1 MRGPQRPDP
10 FSDGDPPLEL
20 TTFVGRSAELAE
32 LTAALGRAR
41 LVTVTGVGGV
51 GKSRLAAR
59 VAAGWESAVGR
70 VELAPVRDP
79 QFVEYAVAEALGLT
93 DHTARLPRET
103 LLEHLAGRPALLV
116 LDGFEHLVDACA
128 ELAAELLR
136 KLPELRVLAVG
147 RRPLGLAGE
156 RLLPLA
162 PLGESEA
169 VELFTDRARE
179 QGLRVPD
186 GPEVRE
192 LCRRLEGIPL
202 ALELAAGRLRALSP
216 AQLLERLDDR
226 FRLLSASGGRGGVPR
241 PVPGEPPCRHQTLR
255 TAIGWSHELC
265 TPAERLLWAR
275 LSVFAQ
281 TFDLEAAEYVCSG
294 DALPAEDVLDVLSE
308 LLAQSVL
315 TREETPAGP
324 RYRMLD
330 TVRAYGADWL
340 EGMGDAGRL
349 RRRHRDWYLGLATWC
364 ELEWFSP
371 RQGEVAARVEAEL
384 PNLRAALE
392 FCLTEPDEA
401 HLGQYL
407 AGSLWFCWVGCGR
420 LAEGRRWLARS
431 VELESGYEQSR
442 LKVLWVLGY
451 VAILQGD
458 TVPALAALRECR
470 EQAER
475 AADPTA
481 VAYAEHRTGCLALV
495 TDDMALAETLLRSAL
510 ERYQEIGELNSN
522 VLMGQVELAMTRAFQ
537 GDLPD
542 AVRLCEDV
550 RRVCEDHGERWAR
563 SYALYVLAYAAW
575 LDGALE
581 RARELLAECLRNA
594 HAFHDLLGSV
604 LVLELLALVTAAQ
617 GEPAE
622 AALLQGA
629 AGRMWPSVGLP
640 LFGSAYY
647 NAPHERC
654 EAMAR
659 QVLGDAG
666 YEECVREGARLG
678 RAAAVARALGFGGEV
693 RGRGGVRPEGGVR
706 AQGGEGPQDGERPQG
721 GAPLLDGLPAQ
732 RGAAPGGGGE
742 AGGRG
747 EADGSGEGGARGEAG
762 GGREADRGAEG
773 GSGTEGDSSPGSE
786 GGRGADGDPGAD
798 SGRGPEADRGAGD
811 DRGADAGARGDVG
824 KREPAASPARKGGE
838 TAG

>member
-1 MRGPQRPDP
+1 MRGPHSPGSRA
-10 FSDGDPPLEL
+10 DGDPSLEL
-20 TTFVGRSAELAE
+20 TAFVGRSADLAG
-32 LTAALGRAR
+32 LTAALGQAR

-59 VAAGWESAVGR
+59 AAARWASGVPGGGPRWGR

-79 QFVEYAVAEALGLT
+79 QFVEYAVVEALGLT
-93 DHTARLPRET
+93 DHTTRMPRET

-116 LDGFEHLVDACA
+116 LDGFEHLVAACA

-136 KLPELRVLAVG
+136 RLPELRVLAVG
-147 RRPLGLAGE
+147 RRPLDLAGE
-156 RLLPLA
+156 RLFPLA
-162 PLGESEA
+162 PLGEDEA
-169 VELFTDRARE
+169 VELFADRARA
-179 QGLRVPD
+179 QGVPVAD
-186 GPEVRE
+186 GTEVRE

-216 AQLLERLDDR
+216 GQVLQRLDDR
-226 FRLLSASGGRGGVPR
+226 FRLLTGGGRDALP
-241 PVPGEPPCRHQTLR
+241 RHQTLR

-294 DALPAEDVLDVLSE
+294 DGLAAEDVLDVLSE

-315 TREETPAGP
+315 AREETPVGP

-330 TVRAYGADWL
+330 TVRAYGAEWL
-340 EGMGDAGRL
+340 EATGDAGRL

-371 RQGEVAARVEAEL
+371 RQREVAARVEAEL
-384 PNLRAALE
+384 PNLRTALE
-392 FCLTEPDEA
+392 FCLTEPEEA
-401 HLGQYL
+401 HLGQHL

-420 LAEGRRWLARS
+420 LSEGRRWLERS
-431 VELESGYEQSR
+431 VELDSDYEQSR
-442 LKVLWVLGY
+442 LKALWVLGY

-458 TVPALAALRECR
+458 TVPALQALQVCR

-475 AADPTA
+475 SADPTA
-481 VAYAEHRTGCLALV
+481 LAYAEHRTGCLALV
-495 TDDMALAETLLRSAL
+495 SDDMARAETLLRSAL

-522 VLMGQVELAMTRAFQ
+522 VLMGQVELAMARAFQ

-550 RRVCEDHGERWAR
+550 CRVCEDHGERWAR

-575 LDGALE
+575 QGGDAA
-581 RARELLAECLRNA
+581 RARELLTDCLDNA
-594 HAFHDLLGSV
+594 HTFRDLLGTV
-604 LVLELLALVTAAQ
+604 LSIELLALVTVAQ
-617 GEPAE
+617 GDAVE
-622 AALLQGA
+622 AAVLQGA

-647 NAPHERC
+647 NAPHELC
-654 EAMAR
+654 EATAR
-659 QVLGDAG
+659 EALGDEG
-666 YEECVREGARLG
+666 YEEWVRRGARLD
-678 RAAAVARALGFGGEV
+678 RETAVERAL
-693 RGRGGVRPEGGVR
+693 RHDVRP
-706 AQGGEGPQDGERPQG
+706 
-721 GAPLLDGLPAQ
+721 LPAL
-732 RGAAPGGGGE
+732 P
-742 AGGRG
+742 
-747 EADGSGEGGARGEAG
+747 
-762 GGREADRGAEG
+762 
-773 GSGTEGDSSPGSE
+773 TP
-786 GGRGADGDPGAD
+786 
-798 SGRGPEADRGAGD
+798 RGPVPRTHSGQ
-811 DRGADAGARGDVG
+811 
-824 KREPAASPARKGGE
+824 REPAASPTRKGGE

>member
-10 FSDGDPPLEL
+10 FSAGDPPLEL
-20 TTFVGRSAELAE
+20 TAFVGRRPELAG
-32 LTAALGRAR
+32 LTDLLGGAR

-59 VAAGWESAVGR
+59 LAAGWTDGSGR
-70 VELAPVRDP
+70 VELAPVRDA

-93 DHTARLPRET
+93 DHTARPPREA
-103 LLEHLAGRPALLV
+103 LLEHLAGHPVLLV
-116 LDGFEHLVDACA
+116 LDGFEHLLDACA
-128 ELAAELLR
+128 ELTAELLR
-136 KLPELRVLAVG
+136 KLPRLRVLAVG

-156 RLLPLA
+156 RLFPLA
-162 PLGESEA
+162 PLAEDEA
-169 VELFTDRARE
+169 VELFTDRARA
-179 QGLRVPD
+179 QGLEVSD

-216 AQLLERLDDR
+216 AQLLQRLDDR
-226 FRLLSASGGRGGVPR
+226 FRLLATSGWEGAPR
-241 PVPGEPPCRHQTLR
+241 PVPGGPPSRHRTLR

-294 DALPAEDVLDVLSE
+294 DGLPAEDVLDVLSE
-308 LLAQSVL
+308 LVAQSVV
-315 TREETPAGP
+315 TREETSAGP
-324 RYRMLD
+324 RYRILD
-330 TVRAYGADWL
+330 TVRAYGAEWL
-340 EGMGDAGRL
+340 EGIGDAGRL

-364 ELEWFSP
+364 ELDWFSP

-392 FCLTEPDEA
+392 FCLTEPEEA

-420 LAEGRRWLARS
+420 LSEGRRWLARS

-442 LKVLWVLGY
+442 LKALWVLGY

-475 AADPTA
+475 VADPAA

-495 TDDMALAETLLRSAL
+495 TDDLARAETLLRSAL
-510 ERYQEIGELNSN
+510 DRYQEIGELNSN
-522 VLMGQVELAMTRAFQ
+522 VLMGQVELAMARAFQ

-575 LDGALE
+575 LEGAPD
-581 RARELLAECLRNA
+581 RARELLTDCLANA
-594 HAFHDLLGSV
+594 YAFHDLLGSV
-604 LVLELLALVTAAQ
+604 LSMELLALVTAAQ

-640 LFGSAYY
+640 LFGSAYF
-647 NAPHERC
+647 NAPHDQC
-654 EAMAR
+654 EAIAR
-659 QVLGDAG
+659 QALGDAR
-666 YEECVREGARLG
+666 YEVCAAEGARLD
-678 RAAAVARALGFGGEV
+678 RATAVDRALG
-693 RGRGGVRPEGGVR
+693 RGPVRPLGALPTPR
-706 AQGGEGPQDGERPQG
+706 GPMPQG
-721 GAPLLDGLPAQ
+721 G
-732 RGAAPGGGGE
+732 GAANRPE
-742 AGGRG
+742 TTDHAT
-747 EADGSGEGGARGEAG
+747 DPARGSHA
-762 GGREADRGAEG
+762 
-773 GSGTEGDSSPGSE
+773 T
-786 GGRGADGDPGAD
+786 
-798 SGRGPEADRGAGD
+798 
-811 DRGADAGARGDVG
+811 
-824 KREPAASPARKGGE
+824 
-838 TAG
+838 

>member
-1 MRGPQRPDP
+1 MRGSQRPDP
-10 FSDGDPPLEL
+10 FSDGEPPLEL

-32 LTAALGRAR
+32 LTTALGRAR

-59 VAAGWESAVGR
+59 VAAGRKPGSGR

-79 QFVEYAVAEALGLT
+79 HFVEYAVAEALGLT
-93 DHTARLPRET
+93 DHTARPPRQT

-116 LDGFEHLVDACA
+116 LDGFEHLVEACA
-128 ELAAELLR
+128 ELTADLLR
-136 KLPELRVLAVG
+136 KLPRLRVLAVG

-162 PLGESEA
+162 PLGEDEA

-179 QGLRVPD
+179 QGLKLSD

-216 AQLLERLDDR
+216 AQLLQRLDDR
-226 FRLLSASGGRGGVPR
+226 FRLLATSGWESGPP
-241 PVPGEPPCRHQTLR
+241 PVPGGPPSRHRTLR

-294 DALPAEDVLDVLSE
+294 DGLPAEDVLDVLSE
-308 LLAQSVL
+308 LLAQSVVS
-315 TREETPAGP
+315 REESPAGP

-330 TVRAYGADWL
+330 TVRAYGAEWL
-340 EGMGDAGRL
+340 EGIGDAGRL

-364 ELEWFSP
+364 ELDWFSP

-384 PNLRAALE
+384 PNLRAAIE
-392 FCLTEPDEA
+392 CCLTEPEGA

-420 LAEGRRWLARS
+420 LAEGRRWLTRC
-431 VELESGYEQSR
+431 VELESGYAQSR
-442 LKVLWVLGY
+442 LKALWVLGY

-458 TVPALAALRECR
+458 TVPALAALQECR

-495 TDDMALAETLLRSAL
+495 TDDMARAETLLRSAL
-510 ERYQEIGELNSN
+510 RRYREIGELNSN
-522 VLMGQVELAMTRAFQ
+522 VLMGQVELAMARAFQ

-542 AVRLCEDV
+542 AVRMCEDV

-575 LDGALE
+575 QGGALD
-581 RARELLAECLRNA
+581 RARELLADCLGNA

-604 LVLELLALVTAAQ
+604 LSLELLALVTAAR

-629 AGRMWPSVGLP
+629 AGRIWPSVGLP

-654 EAMAR
+654 EALAR
-659 QVLGDAG
+659 QALGDAR
-666 YEECVREGARLG
+666 YEECVREGARLD
-678 RAAAVARALGFGGEV
+678 RTAAVTRALGQGA
-693 RGRGGVRPEGGVR
+693 VRPLGALPTPR
-706 AQGGEGPQDGERPQG
+706 GPAPQEDGK
-721 GAPLLDGLPAQ
+721 PA
-732 RGAAPGGGGE
+732 RN
-742 AGGRG
+742 
-747 EADGSGEGGARGEAG
+747 GEGGDAG
-762 GGREADRGAEG
+762 HAAESGKAGRGAE
-773 GSGTEGDSSPGSE
+773 SG
-786 GGRGADGDPGAD
+786 
-798 SGRGPEADRGAGD
+798 
-811 DRGADAGARGDVG
+811 
-824 KREPAASPARKGGE
+824 
-838 TAG
+838 

>member
-10 FSDGDPPLEL
+10 LSPGDPPLEL
-20 TTFVGRSAELAE
+20 TTFVGRRAELAR
-32 LTAALGRAR
+32 LADALGAAR
-41 LVTVTGVGGV
+41 LVTVTGAGGV

-59 VAAGWESAVGR
+59 LAAGWAGGAGR
-70 VELAPVRDP
+70 VELAPVRDA

-93 DHTARLPRET
+93 DHTARPPRQT
-103 LLEHLAGRPALLV
+103 LLEHLAGRPVLLV
-116 LDGFEHLVDACA
+116 LDGFEHLVEACA
-128 ELAAELLR
+128 ELTAELLR
-136 KLPELRVLAVG
+136 KLPRLRVLAVG
-147 RRPLGLAGE
+147 RRPLGVAGE
-156 RLLPLA
+156 RLWPLA
-162 PLGESEA
+162 PLGEEEA

-179 QGLRVPD
+179 QGLEVSD

-216 AQLLERLDDR
+216 AQLLQRLDDR
-226 FRLLSASGGRGGVPR
+226 FRLLAASGWEGAPR
-241 PVPGEPPCRHQTLR
+241 PVPGGPPARHQTLR

-281 TFDLEAAEYVCSG
+281 TFDLDAAEYVCSG
-294 DALPAEDVLDVLSE
+294 DGLPAEDVLDVLSE
-308 LLAQSVL
+308 LLAQSVV
-315 TREETPAGP
+315 TREESPAGP

-340 EGMGDAGRL
+340 EGIGDAGRL

-364 ELEWFSP
+364 ELDWFSP

-392 FCLTEPDEA
+392 FCLTEPEEA

-431 VELESGYEQSR
+431 VELESEYDQSR
-442 LKVLWVLGY
+442 LKALWVLGY

-475 AADPTA
+475 VADPAA

-495 TDDMALAETLLRSAL
+495 TDDMARAETLLRSAL
-510 ERYQEIGELNSN
+510 DRYQEIGELNSN
-522 VLMGQVELAMTRAFQ
+522 VLMGQVELAMARAFQ

-575 LDGALE
+575 REDAQDT
-581 RARELLAECLRNA
+581 ARELLSDCLRNA

-604 LVLELLALVTAAQ
+604 LSMELLALVTAAQ
-617 GEPAE
+617 GDPAE

-629 AGRMWPSVGLP
+629 AARMWPSVGLP

-647 NAPHERC
+647 NAPHEQC
-654 EAMAR
+654 EAIAR
-659 QVLGDAG
+659 RALGDAR
-666 YEECVREGARLG
+666 YEECVAEGARLDH
-678 RAAAVARALGFGGEV
+678 AAAVDRALG
-693 RGRGGVRPEGGVR
+693 RGPV
-706 AQGGEGPQDGERPQG
+706 
-721 GAPLLDGLPAQ
+721 APLNGLPAP
-732 RGAAPGGGGE
+732 RGPVLRGGGG
-742 AGGRG
+742 ASRP
-747 EADGSGEGGARGEAG
+747 AA
-762 GGREADRGAEG
+762 
-773 GSGTEGDSSPGSE
+773 TE
-786 GGRGADGDPGAD
+786 RAAD
-798 SGRGPEADRGAGD
+798 STRGSRAP
-811 DRGADAGARGDVG
+811 
-824 KREPAASPARKGGE
+824 
-838 TAG
+838 